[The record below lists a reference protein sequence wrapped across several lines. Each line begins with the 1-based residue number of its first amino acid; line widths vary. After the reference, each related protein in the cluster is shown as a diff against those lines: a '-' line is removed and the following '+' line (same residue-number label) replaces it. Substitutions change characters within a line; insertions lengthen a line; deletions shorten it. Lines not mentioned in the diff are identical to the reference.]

1 MDYDFLCRIAN
12 ENFTFIDYPLATF
25 DPTGVSSNHY
35 LDAKKESYAQYRK
48 YYGPS
53 LKQTLWSWRLTI
65 LHYLLS
71 SNFGRFL
78 YRIKVMIGKEN
89 S

>member
-12 ENFTFIDYPLATF
+12 EKFAFIDYPLATF
-25 DPTGVSSNHY
+25 DPTGVSSKNY
-35 LDAKKESYAQYRK
+35 LNAMKESYAQYRK
-48 YYGPS
+48 YYGSS
-53 LKQTLWSWRLTI
+53 LKQTLWGWRLTA
-65 LHYLLS
+65 LHYLLA

-78 YRIKVMIGKEN
+78 YRIKVKIGKEN